1 MASGKFQPAL
11 NFRMLPAKL
20 TAPFHLSR
28 PHRFG
33 TVARP
38 SPSSP
43 EPEYSMEQGLT
54 QAKHPAIQRGG
65 FVPAVRSL
73 PKPGFPWLS
82 DEDNNSPSPQ
92 IIYKTC

>member
-20 TAPFHLSR
+20 TAPFHLSS

-43 EPEYSMEQGLT
+43 EPEYSMEQGAHT
-54 QAKHPAIQRGG
+54 GQAPCYSERRLCASCSAPFPSLGFRGCPAR
-65 FVPAVRSL
+65 
-73 PKPGFPWLS
+73 
-82 DEDNNSPSPQ
+82 
-92 IIYKTC
+92 IIIAHLHR